1 MTPGRRLPLAVLCLL
16 WAGVVIGISFIEAPV
31 KFRAPTLTRTVA
43 LDVGRTVFHAS
54 QLVQAGLGILVLGA
68 ALGGRVG
75 RRVWLCLAAA
85 GVALAVQ
92 MAWIFPVL
100 EARAEAIIAGG
111 TPVGGP
117 ALHTLYGVLEVLKLL
132 ALGAAAIL
140 ALRTDPGARS
150 PPG

>member
-1 MTPGRRLPLAVLCLL
+1 MTEDRRLPLAVLCLL

-54 QLVQAGLGILVLGA
+54 QLVQAGLAALVLAA
-68 ALGGRVG
+68 ALFGRAA

-85 GVALAVQ
+85 GLALAVQ

-100 EARAEAIIAGG
+100 DARAGAIVAGQA
-111 TPVGGP
+111 PSGP
-117 ALHTLYGVLEVLKLL
+117 NPHALYGVLEVVKVL

-140 ALRTDPGARS
+140 ALRQDGQLER
-150 PPG
+150 